1 MRISD
6 WSSDVCSSVL
16 LAAPLAV
23 ETQWRAGRR
32 KEFAAR
38 GSRAAAGKLFSP
50 DGCSHEARG
59 AATPPPG
66 FTTGQGR
73 FGPNRSERGTG
84 QPSLPARRLLRLG
97 RRRGRAGEAAGRE
110 REGGEEEEEG

>member
-66 FTTGQGR
+66 FTTRQGR
-73 FGPNRSERGTG
+73 LGPNRSERRSRSEETRVGK
-84 QPSLPARRLLRLG
+84 
-97 RRRGRAGEAAGRE
+97 
-110 REGGEEEEEG
+110 EGVRKCRSWWSASH

>member
-59 AATPPPG
+59 AATPTPG
-66 FTTGQGR
+66 FTTRQGR
-73 FGPNRSERGTG
+73 LGPNRYERRSG
-84 QPSLPARRLLRLG
+84 QLG
-97 RRRGRAGEAAGRE
+97 IPEIGRE
-110 REGGEEEEEG
+110 SGRDREGQYG